1 MEKNKKQTIYR
12 TIMLIVVVALITFMV
27 TTVFMYNGSIK
38 SIIQN
43 GGVPTNN
50 STTKKLDILLA
61 TITELLDE
69 KYIGEVNEDEMI
81 DGALKGLVSSIGD
94 VYTVYYTKEELEDFK
109 AETIGN
115 FVGIGVYLRGNL
127 ETGKVDIVAP
137 MKGSPAEKAGIQ
149 AGDEV
154 LKADGKEYVADELDK
169 LSSYIKG
176 EKGTNIT
183 LTIKRGEEIFDVTV
197 MRDDVHINYV
207 DGKVIEDNIGYI
219 SITTFDEGCAKDFQE
234 QYNELADKGI
244 KSLIIDLRSNG
255 GGLVDDAL
263 DIADMM
269 CDKNQ
274 TMLIRI
280 DKDGKEEISKAK
292 KDKEIDMP
300 IVVLTNEATASASEI
315 LAGALK
321 DNGKA
326 EIVGKK
332 TYGKGVIQEL
342 IYLANGG
349 ALKVTAAEYYTPNK
363 SKINKVGIEPNHE
376 VEYDYKTPEIDEQL
390 NKAVEVIKEKMK

>member
-1 MEKNKKQTIYR
+1 
-12 TIMLIVVVALITFMV
+12 
-27 TTVFMYNGSIK
+27 
-38 SIIQN
+38 
-43 GGVPTNN
+43 
-50 STTKKLDILLA
+50 
-61 TITELLDE
+61 
-69 KYIGEVNEDEMI
+69 
-81 DGALKGLVSSIGD
+81 
-94 VYTVYYTKEELEDFK
+94 
-109 AETIGN
+109 
-115 FVGIGVYLRGNL
+115 
-127 ETGKVDIVAP
+127 